1 MHKVEYCGL
10 HDITWHNILC
20 YFALMENVL
29 TGGAQVK
36 KKHLF
41 RVTACCIAAC
51 LVYYLQFMKLNSE
64 QPKFRSV
71 IEHE

>member
-1 MHKVEYCGL
+1 
-10 HDITWHNILC
+10 
-20 YFALMENVL
+20 MENVL